1 MSAEAGRAG
10 GLLDSL
16 RKAASTLV
24 EIVYTRLELLATEL
38 EEERVR
44 IAHALWLA
52 AISAFCLATSAV
64 LVVMFIVVLFWD
76 THRLLAIGVLAGG
89 FGLAGISLLI
99 TLRSLIAERKRL
111 FAQSLAE
118 LHVDRDQLSK

>member
-1 MSAEAGRAG
+1 MSAEAGRG
-10 GLLDSL
+10 SGLLDSL
-16 RKAASTLV
+16 RRTGSTLV

-64 LVVMFIVVLFWD
+64 LVVVFIVVLFWD
-76 THRLLAIGVLAGG
+76 THRLLAIGVLACA
-89 FGLAGISLLI
+89 FGAAGLSVLL
-99 TLRSLIAERKRL
+99 TLRRLVAERKRL

-118 LHVDRDQLSK
+118 LHVDRDQLSR